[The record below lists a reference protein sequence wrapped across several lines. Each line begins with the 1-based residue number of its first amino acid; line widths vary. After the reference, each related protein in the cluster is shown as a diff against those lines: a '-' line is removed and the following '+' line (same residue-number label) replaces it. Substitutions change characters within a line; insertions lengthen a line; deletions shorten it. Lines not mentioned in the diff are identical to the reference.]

1 MALQHLLTS
10 FEPGLGCPS
19 PGKLGF
25 TLENVIKVALS
36 REGLF

>member
-10 FEPGLGCPS
+10 LELGLGCPS
-19 PGKLGF
+19 PGLLGF
-25 TLENVIKVALS
+25 TRENVIKVALS